1 MVTSM
6 NNTLTAV
13 PGIRVGHY
21 TDFEHATGCT
31 VVLCP
36 SNTVGGVDVRGGAP
50 GTRET
55 DLLRSENYVE
65 EVNAVFLSGGS
76 AYGLAVGSG
85 VMRYLEMRGE
95 GYKSTR
101 GFVVPIVPGAILM
114 DLSIGSSN
122 IRPDEH
128 SGYAACEAATSD
140 PVAEGSVGAGTGAIC
155 GAFGGTAT
163 ATKGG
168 IGSAAVDLGD
178 GLIVAALMAVNS
190 VGDVIDE
197 RGEILAGYRSSDGS
211 FVGMMNAL
219 RTVAHM
225 PDPRYQGQ
233 RENTVIGVVATN
245 ARLTKR
251 EANKVA
257 SVAHDGI
264 ARAVRPA
271 HTLYDGD
278 TIFALAT
285 GEKTANATVI
295 GAFAAEVV
303 AVAIRRAVLQ
313 ATTVAGVKACRD

>member
-1 MVTSM
+1 M
-6 NNTLTAV
+6 TLTNNSLTAI
-13 PGIRVGHY
+13 PGVRVGHY
-21 TDFEHATGCT
+21 TDLDHATGCT

-36 SNTVGGVDVRGGAP
+36 PGTVGGVDVRGGAP

-95 GYKSTR
+95 GYKSSR

-114 DLSIGSSN
+114 DLAIGSSS

-128 SGYAACEAATSD
+128 SGFAACEAASD
-140 PVAEGSVGAGTGAIC
+140 APVIEGSVGAGTGAIC

-190 VGDVIDE
+190 VGDVVDE
-197 RGEILAGYRSSDGS
+197 RGSILAGYRAQDGS

-219 RTVAHM
+219 RTVAHT
-225 PDPRYQGQ
+225 PDPRYQQQ

-245 ARLTKR
+245 ARLSKR

-257 SVAHDGI
+257 SAAHDGI
-264 ARAVRPA
+264 ARAVIPA

-285 GEKTANATVI
+285 GQKTANAAVI
-295 GAFAAEVV
+295 AAFAAEVV

-313 ATTVAGVKACRD
+313 ATSVAGVRACRD